1 MGNTNEATEN
11 VNVNEEYTTKKLRR
25 VLGKKELIS
34 MGLGQIIGSGV
45 FSLTGVAIGFTGRSV
60 VFAFLFGALF
70 SLAVTIPSIFAGSA
84 VRLRGGQ
91 YTMASLL
98 LGERFSG
105 FYIIIYIV
113 GNISIGMYA
122 LSLADYLLA
131 LVPGIPRVPLAV
143 AALTL
148 FFVINLFGV
157 KDAAF
162 IQNILVIILAAA
174 LAVFAAVGVFHVQ
187 PGYFTGTEPPLFM
200 GGWKGFC
207 MAAIFTSFA
216 TTGGGDLV
224 NFSGECKNPTKDVP
238 FAIVLSTLIVTALYA
253 VIGFVAAG
261 VIPVE
266 EVMYQP
272 LSVAAAAFLPKGLYV
287 FFVTGGALLA
297 LSTTLNATFGWV
309 TKPVLQACVDGWFP
323 KKLGTIN
330 DKYGTPH
337 YLLILFYIVGLIP
350 VIAGLDIDRIANMSM
365 ILMNI
370 TTFLVVI
377 ATARLPKLL
386 PEAWSKST
394 FKISDGVLKVVCYLC
409 GALLIFQ
416 NWLLIEDN
424 TKEIIIGNIIL
435 LVLTFIFMVV
445 RYKSGKVKVEVS
457 WEEE

>member
-1 MGNTNEATEN
+1 MGNMTNAS
-11 VNVNEEYTTKKLRR
+11 EEYTTKQLRR

-34 MGLGQIIGSGV
+34 MGIGQIIGSGV
-45 FSLTGVAIGFTGRSV
+45 FSLTGVAIGYTGRSV
-60 VFAFLFGALF
+60 IFAFLFGALF

-98 LGERFSG
+98 LGEKFSG

-157 KDAAF
+157 KDAA
-162 IQNILVIILAAA
+162 IVQNVMVIVLAVA
-174 LAVFAAVGVFHVQ
+174 LGVFAAVGVFNIE
-187 PGYFTGTEPPLFM
+187 PGYFTNPEPPLFA

-216 TTGGGDLV
+216 TTGGGNLV
-224 NFSGECKNPTKDVP
+224 NFSGECKNPTKDLP
-238 FAIVLSTLIVTALYA
+238 FAIVLSTLVVTALYTI
-253 VIGFVAAG
+253 IGFVAAG
-261 VIPVE
+261 VLPVE
-266 EVMYQP
+266 EVMYQS
-272 LSVAAAAFLPKGLYV
+272 LAVAAKEFLPGPLYV

-309 TKPVLQACVDGWFP
+309 TKPVLQASVDGWFP
-323 KKLGTIN
+323 KKLGVIN
-330 DKYGTPH
+330 KKYGTPH
-337 YLLILFYIVGLIP
+337 LLLILFYIVGLIP
-350 VIAGLDIDRIANMSM
+350 VISGLDIERIANMSM
-365 ILMNI
+365 ILMNV
-370 TTFLVVI
+370 TTFLVVV
-377 ATARLPKLL
+377 ATARLPKIL
-386 PEAWSKST
+386 PEAWEKST
-394 FKISDGVLKVVCYLC
+394 FKIPKGALKAICYFC

-424 TKEIIIGNIIL
+424 TPEIIIGNIIL
-435 LVLTFIFMVV
+435 LVLTFVFMVV
-445 RYKSGKVKVEVS
+445 RYKSGKVKVEIS
-457 WEEE
+457 YETEEDGE

>member
-1 MGNTNEATEN
+1 MEEGKTNTAT
-11 VNVNEEYTTKKLRR
+11 VVNEKYSTKNLRR

-60 VFAFLFGALF
+60 IFAFIFGALF

-105 FYIIIYIV
+105 FYIIIYII

-143 AALTL
+143 IALTL
-148 FFVINLFGV
+148 FFVINIFGV

-162 IQNILVIILAAA
+162 LQNILVIILAIA
-174 LAVFAAVGVFHVQ
+174 LSVFACIGVFNVE
-187 PGYFTGTEPPLFM
+187 PGYFTNATPPLFM
-200 GGWKGFC
+200 GGWKGIC

-216 TTGGGDLV
+216 TTGGGNLV
-224 NFSGECKNPTKDVP
+224 NFSGECKNPTKDIP
-238 FAIVLSTLIVTALYA
+238 FSIVLSTLIVTVLYA

-261 VIPVE
+261 VLPVE
-266 EVMYQP
+266 QVMYQP

-309 TKPVLQACVDGWFP
+309 TKPVLQASVDGWFP
-323 KKLGTIN
+323 QKLATLN
-330 DKYGTPH
+330 KKYGTPH

-350 VIAGLDIDRIANMSM
+350 VIAGLEIDRIANMSM

-370 TTFLVVI
+370 TTFLVVV

-386 PEAWSKST
+386 PEEWKKST
-394 FKISDGVLKVVCYLC
+394 FRISDGALKAVCYFC
-409 GALLIFQ
+409 AALLLFQ
-416 NWLLIEDN
+416 NWLLIGDN
-424 TKEIIIGNIIL
+424 TPEIIIGNVIL
-435 LVLTFIFMVV
+435 LVLAVLFMII

-457 WEEE
+457 WQDD

>member
-1 MGNTNEATEN
+1 MGTTNEAA
-11 VNVNEEYTTKKLRR
+11 VHEEYTTKKLKR

-70 SLAVTIPSIFAGSA
+70 SLAVTVPSIFAGSA

-105 FYIIIYIV
+105 FYIMIYII

-143 AALTL
+143 IALTL

-162 IQNILVIILAAA
+162 LQNILVIILALA
-174 LAVFAAVGVFHVQ
+174 LAVFAALGVFNIE
-187 PGYFTGTEPPLFM
+187 PGYFTSPEPPLFM

-216 TTGGGDLV
+216 TTGGGNLV

-238 FAIVLSTLIVTALYA
+238 FAIVLSTLLVTALYT
-253 VIGFVAAG
+253 VIGLVAAG
-261 VIPVE
+261 VLPVE

-272 LSVAAAAFLPKGLYV
+272 LSVAANAFLPKVLYV

-323 KKLGTIN
+323 KKLGAISE
-330 DKYGTPH
+330 KYGTPY
-337 YLLILFYIVGLIP
+337 YLLILFYVVGLLPI
-350 VIAGLDIDRIANMSM
+350 IAGLDIDRIANMSM

-370 TTFLVVI
+370 TTFLIVV

-394 FKISDGVLKVVCYLC
+394 FKISDGALKAICYFC

-424 TKEIIIGNIIL
+424 TPEIIIGNVIF
-435 LVLTFIFMVV
+435 LVISFVFVV
-445 RYKSGKVKVEVS
+445 LRYKSGKVQVEVS
-457 WEEE
+457 WEDE